1 MPKKLDLTDNLE
13 KYIIDHSE
21 TLTDVQK
28 EIIKHNISL
37 GDQKKLQ
44 ISISQAQFLQT
55 LIKISNVKKI
65 LEIGSFTGFSALS
78 MALALP
84 SDGSLTSLDN
94 NLEFSN
100 KAKYFFE
107 KANEKKI
114 KQIIKPAIKSLKDL
128 KASNQLFDLIFIDA
142 YKEIMFTI
150 FGFYKFKKIKFLKR
164 YKFLLQEEIFKN
176 NIKGTI
182 ILSSE
187 GINGTVA
194 GKKDNINKMIK
205 KLKMQFKFKDFDSK
219 NTSLSHFQP
228 FHKGKIKI
236 KKEVVPL
243 GLTINS
249 KNKKINKY
257 ISGKSWNKLISNNET
272 LVIDARKP
280 FEYDVGTFKNAIN
293 PKIQN
298 FRDFPKYLK
307 KINKTKNVAMFCTGG
322 IRCEKASIFLNK
334 KGFKNVFQLKG
345 GILNYLNKT
354 KNLLYLCWL

>member
-1 MPKKLDLTDNLE
+1 
-13 KYIIDHSE
+13 
-21 TLTDVQK
+21 
-28 EIIKHNISL
+28 
-37 GDQKKLQ
+37 
-44 ISISQAQFLQT
+44 
-55 LIKISNVKKI
+55 
-65 LEIGSFTGFSALS
+65 
-78 MALALP
+78 
-84 SDGSLTSLDN
+84 
-94 NLEFSN
+94 
-100 KAKYFFE
+100 
-107 KANEKKI
+107 
-114 KQIIKPAIKSLKDL
+114 
-128 KASNQLFDLIFIDA
+128 
-142 YKEIMFTI
+142 MFTI

-164 YKFLLQEEIFKN
+164 YKSLFQEEISKN

-219 NTSLSHFQP
+219 NTSLSNFQP

-354 KNLLYLCWL
+354 KKTDSLWKGECYVFDNRISLKHKLKQGTYSMCSGCRTPISIKNKKSKKYEEGVSCPRCYDTLTNTQKSRFRMRQKQINLAKQAGKKHKFQKEF